1 RLVAR
6 FGLGG
11 GGSSGAAATRVG
23 DTERALRREA
33 APDHDLRLERRRARR
48 TRQQSAARMTRQTLL
63 ITNPVRAPG
72 VAKVSRTSDEPAG
85 TGTAMKTSQAGISAT
100 RPPSR

>member
-1 RLVAR
+1 MDFPLLN
-6 FGLGG
+6 FL
-11 GGSSGAAATRVG
+11 GAARVEG
-23 DTERALRREA
+23 ISAHTARRRGHAGRRHGARTAEEA

-85 TGTAMKTSQAGISAT
+85 TGTAMKTS
-100 RPPSR
+100 